1 MRFRTPLALYDTAP
15 GSEMRLKSPPEA
27 PAATLRD
34 PGEKNPLCS
43 VWRERVAEIRT
54 VAVQCLVNT
63 LNTEIHIA
71 IQNRLAQKLA
81 RIARIARYAVV
92 FSIAYRVSRDT
103 RGIKNK

>member
-1 MRFRTPLALYDTAP
+1 M
-15 GSEMRLKSPPEA
+15 
-27 PAATLRD
+27 
-34 PGEKNPLCS
+34 
-43 VWRERVAEIRT
+43 AEIRT

-103 RGIKNK
+103 RKIKSSYIIYFLFLSYRAIRDTQ